1 MPPSTRS
8 RRWPRSPGFPP
19 RRSATRP
26 ACTPPRGRVLPW
38 GQKGGDAS
46 GINASSTIQA
56 KAILR
61 AITGNLDKKG
71 GDQLAPPS
79 RFPPAFFEHYAL
91 PQEQRDKMVG
101 NDRFPGLT
109 FKGWDVISQAYPS
122 FYPYSNA
129 PLMFRP

>member
-1 MPPSTRS
+1 M
-8 RRWPRSPGFPP
+8 
-19 RRSATRP
+19 
-26 ACTPPRGRVLPW
+26 PW

-79 RFPPAFFEHYAL
+79 RFPPAFFRAYAL

-109 FKGWDVISQAYPS
+109 FKGWDIISPGVPVVLPVLQRSA
-122 FYPYSNA
+122 
-129 PLMFRP
+129 LMFRQMISGDPYPIKALIVQADNPFWRSRTPSWSSRLS